1 MGQTFGARHA
11 LTKQAKLLTRK
22 LFLFLY
28 RHPFPWTHSVRPA
41 TPAFVFRHFIYA
53 ISGRSLLRSLAI
65 HNLTVKRRGSK
76 LLGGPHSFLLFSVLR
91 RSFGRGK
98 SWRKTAGVAPW
109 RTRTGFFGMRWNA
122 AKVWIYPII
131 VKLSGYDPGVAGELR
146 TGRAPLFGPWNKKMC
161 VYVCVCT
168 HLCIEM

>member
-28 RHPFPWTHSVRPA
+28 RHPFPWTHSDLPA

-76 LLGGPHSFLLFSVLR
+76 LPGGPHSFLLFSRFSAALRKREVLKEDCQGGPVEDKNR
-91 RSFGRGK
+91 VFRYEVERGE
-98 SWRKTAGVAPW
+98 SLNLPHNRKTL
-109 RTRTGFFGMRWNA
+109 RIR
-122 AKVWIYPII
+122 
-131 VKLSGYDPGVAGELR
+131 PGGC
-146 TGRAPLFGPWNKKMC
+146 GRVTHWTCPALWAMKQKKCMC
-161 VYVCVCT
+161 VCIYV
-168 HLCIEM
+168 